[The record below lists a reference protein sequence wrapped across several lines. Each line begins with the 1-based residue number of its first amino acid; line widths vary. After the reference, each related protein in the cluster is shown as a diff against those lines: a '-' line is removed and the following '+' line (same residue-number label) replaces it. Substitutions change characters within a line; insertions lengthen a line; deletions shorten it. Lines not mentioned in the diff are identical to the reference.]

1 MRGMASSTSSASWAP
16 FSRSARSSTVTTDD
30 KFLRAANLLSV
41 SRQASY
47 YGIMAVGMVFVISMG
62 DVDLSLARSSRL

>member
-1 MRGMASSTSSASWAP
+1 M
-16 FSRSARSSTVTTDD
+16 TTDD

-47 YGIMAVGMVFVISMG
+47 YGIMAVGMVFVISMA
-62 DVDLSLARSSRL
+62 DVIFRSARSSPL